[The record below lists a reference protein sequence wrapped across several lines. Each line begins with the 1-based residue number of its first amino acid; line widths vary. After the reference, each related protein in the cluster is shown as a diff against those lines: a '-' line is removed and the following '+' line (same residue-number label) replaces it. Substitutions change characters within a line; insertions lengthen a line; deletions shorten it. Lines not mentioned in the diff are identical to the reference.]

1 MKLTSSVAA
10 KRLADLPAATIQGM
24 VIVGLF
30 LLFALHWILF
40 SGRATARKAQGPLRR
55 PRRSSSNALPPS
67 SVRVAT

>member
-1 MKLTSSVAA
+1 
-10 KRLADLPAATIQGM
+10 M